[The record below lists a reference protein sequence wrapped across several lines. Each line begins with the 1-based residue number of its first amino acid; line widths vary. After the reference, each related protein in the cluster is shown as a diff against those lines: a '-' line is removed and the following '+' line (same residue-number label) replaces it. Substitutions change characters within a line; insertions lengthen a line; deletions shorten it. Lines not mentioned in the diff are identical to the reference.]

1 MSNPRKAKTKES
13 SNSQTSNSKPSGSQS
28 STASGLGIEMADA
41 GNMDKIRDILFGNQ
55 ARDYEKRFSKM
66 ESRVAQEAS
75 ELKQELLKRVDSLE
89 GYVKQEIKDLNQR
102 IKNESNDRADAEKS
116 IHHEMESNFDK
127 LSKKIV
133 IEEENLAKKST
144 ELREQILE
152 QSKTLSDEIL
162 TKHDHAANSL
172 RQSAQELDDAKVNR
186 SDLSGFFLEIAM
198 RLSGDDG
205 SGPQEN

>member
-1 MSNPRKAKTKES
+1 MNKPHKAKAQES
-13 SNSQTSNSKPSGSQS
+13 SNSQPSKSPS
-28 STASGLGIEMADA
+28 STNGGMGIEMADA

-75 ELKQELLKRVDSLE
+75 ELKQELLKRLDSLE
-89 GYVKQEIKDLNQR
+89 SYVKQEIKDLNQR
-102 IKNESNDRADAEKS
+102 IRNESDDRADAEKS

-133 IEEENLAKKST
+133 LEEENLAKKST

-152 QSKTLSDEIL
+152 QSKTLSDEIIS
-162 TKHDHAANSL
+162 KHDQAANSL

-186 SDLSGFFLEIAM
+186 SDLSGFFLETAM
-198 RLSGDDG
+198 RLSGDNG